1 MDTLGLYGNPR
12 IFLNLVRALSLSYVK
27 ERNTLLYFLI
37 ALEKSIKVVKINLL
51 SGDKDQINLVC
62 KTYLKTCFRVN
73 FSLLL
78 MYMQGL
84 VGQV

>member
-27 ERNTLLYFLI
+27 EKSTSLYFLI
-37 ALEKSIKVVKINLL
+37 ALEKLIKVVKINLR
-51 SGDKDQINLVC
+51 SGDRDQINLVC
-62 KTYLKTCFRVN
+62 KTYLKTCFKVN

-78 MYMQGL
+78 MYMQGS

>member
-1 MDTLGLYGNPR
+1 MDTPGLYGNPR

-27 ERNTLLYFLI
+27 ERNTLLYFPI
-37 ALEKSIKVVKINLL
+37 AVEKSIKVVKINLL
-51 SGDKDQINLVC
+51 SGDRDQINLVC
-62 KTYLKTCFRVN
+62 KTYLKKCFRVN

>member
-1 MDTLGLYGNPR
+1 MDTLGLYGSPR
-12 IFLNLVRALSLSYVK
+12 IFLNLVKALSLSYVK
-27 ERNTLLYFLI
+27 ERNTSLYFLI

-51 SGDKDQINLVC
+51 SGDRDQINLVF

-73 FSLLL
+73 SSLLL
-78 MYMQGL
+78 MYMQVS